1 MFLFYISFSK
11 VFICLFFPFSLLYQM
26 FIQAEQIGSFKW
38 DFTKLFMKLLTL
50 LKPIGGPLFV
60 KGICI
65 FSKSSQDTQLIA
77 SF

>member
-1 MFLFYISFSK
+1 
-11 VFICLFFPFSLLYQM
+11 M